1 MRMILALIVVLGL
14 ATGGCA
20 WFGSASSSEKQ
31 PAQPQPQVAAEEAA
45 PAPEVPV
52 KTKAKGKSAKKVEKK
67 AEKKASG
74 KKVVKTEAQIAAE
87 LDMVGHKL
95 AAQAARTVMP
105 SKASKEVRGDG
116 KEFVASYVDVD
127 AANVTTEMRPGANG
141 QYVGF
146 VRYQEKVMECRGK
159 TRQAAMVAAPCE
171 QVKARN
177 LNELIRFDGSSWQY

>member
-1 MRMILALIVVLGL
+1 MRMILALILTLGL
-14 ATGGCA
+14 TTGGCA
-20 WFGSASSSEKQ
+20 WFGGSSSTEEQ
-31 PAQPQPQVAAEEAA
+31 PAQPQQQAAAEEPA
-45 PAPEVPV
+45 PAPEVPA
-52 KTKAKGKSAKKVEKK
+52 KTKAKDKSAKKTEKKVEKQ
-67 AEKKASG
+67 AAG
-74 KKVVKTEAQIAAE
+74 KKVAKSESQIAAE

-105 SKASKEVRGDG
+105 SKSSKEVRSDG
-116 KEFVASYVDVD
+116 KDFVASYVDVD

-159 TRQAAMVAAPCE
+159 TKQAAITTASCE

-177 LNELIRFDGSSWQY
+177 LNELIRFDGSTWQY